1 MHIIIQIASDHPDIP
16 EPGQLMA
23 WAEAA
28 GSASP
33 ETEVVIRIV
42 DTTESATLNQ
52 TYRHKNGPTNVLSFP
67 FAAPPGVPVDI
78 LGDIV
83 ICAERVEQ
91 EAREQGKSR
100 DAHWAHLVIH
110 GLLHLQGYDHVEAG
124 AAAIM
129 EQREIALL
137 RTLGF
142 ADPYEEVSDHE

>member
-1 MHIIIQIASDHPDIP
+1 MHVIIQIASDHPDIP

-110 GLLHLQGYDHVEAG
+110 GLLHLQ
-124 AAAIM
+124 
-129 EQREIALL
+129 
-137 RTLGF
+137 
-142 ADPYEEVSDHE
+142 